1 MHPILLKVGP
11 ITLYTY
17 GAMLVLAFSLATW
30 LVGHILR
37 ELPRDLQLL
46 TPGQAVDLSCLAL
59 LGGIV
64 GGRLFFVALHW
75 PFFLDEPQYLLAL
88 WQGGLVWYGGL
99 FGGVGAAWL
108 YARRH
113 RVPFRWVLDLFAP
126 VLALGH
132 AVGRVG
138 CFLNGCC
145 YGEVTDAWCGV
156 IMPGEPRPVF
166 PTQLAESLGLLFLY
180 GILRLLQPVLS
191 EPRRMAGRVEGRP
204 ALLAARPG
212 RLFGIYLSGYAVLR
226 FILEGYRGDQ
236 TVFWAGWTLQQLI
249 SIVIV
254 FVGITL
260 FWPTT
265 HGPHVRI
272 FRQRS

>member
-11 ITLYTY
+11 VTLYTY
-17 GAMLVLAFSLATW
+17 GAMLVLAFSLSTW
-30 LVGHILR
+30 LAGRILR
-37 ELPRDLQLL
+37 QLPPELQRL
-46 TPGQAVDLSCLAL
+46 TPGQVVDLSCLAL

-64 GGRLFFVALHW
+64 GARLFFVALHW
-75 PFFLDEPQYLLAL
+75 QFFLDEPQYLLAL
-88 WQGGLVWYGGL
+88 WQGGLVWYGG
-99 FGGVGAAWL
+99 FAGGVGTVWL

-113 RVPFRWVLDLFAP
+113 RVSCRWVLDLFAP

-145 YGEVTDAWCGV
+145 YGKITDAWCGV

-180 GILRLLQPVLS
+180 SILRLLQPVLS
-191 EPRRMAGRVEGRP
+191 EPRHAAGRVEGRP

-212 RLFGIYLSGYAVLR
+212 RLFGLYLCGYAVLR
-226 FILEGYRGDQ
+226 FVLEGYRGDQ
-236 TVFWAGWTLQQLI
+236 TVFWAGLTLQQII
-249 SIVIV
+249 SIAMAMLGV
-254 FVGITL
+254 TL
-260 FWPTT
+260 F
-265 HGPHVRI
+265 RLA
-272 FRQRS
+272 RYAR